1 MSLSELEAREL
12 AEKYISEQDLRGYK
26 YEFVK
31 VNFDEK
37 RPHEYGV
44 IFNVYSSENSLIDG
58 PAVFIVDKTTSELH
72 VL

>member
-1 MSLSELEAREL
+1 MSLSQQEAREL
-12 AEKYISEQDLRGYK
+12 VEKYISEQNLHGHK

-37 RPHEYGV
+37 SPDEYGV
-44 IFNVYSSENSLIDG
+44 IFNVYSPENSLIDG
-58 PAVFIVDKTTSELH
+58 PAVFIVDKNTSGVH